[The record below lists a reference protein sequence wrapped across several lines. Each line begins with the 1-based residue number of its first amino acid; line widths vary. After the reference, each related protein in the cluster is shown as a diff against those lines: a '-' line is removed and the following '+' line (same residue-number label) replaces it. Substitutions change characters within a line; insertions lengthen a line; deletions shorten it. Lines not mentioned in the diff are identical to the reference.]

1 MKINS
6 TLFYLEVKNFLR
18 GKIVLW
24 GIFGL
29 IFFGLYSFY
38 HGKSVIGR
46 QKETI
51 GSISRVQK
59 NHLQHIQQE
68 GKGKSA
74 GTTAY
79 YPFFYTF
86 NNPSSWAAFSIGQ
99 RDVNTFSLK
108 VKILGIEGHLYD
120 SELTNPLS
128 LLVGNL
134 DASFVFIFLFPLLI
148 IAFCYNSI
156 SHEQENGVWKIV
168 RTSSRQTSTVIF
180 SKLLVRFVL
189 IIATSLIIFLI
200 SAVYLNLPLS
210 IPTFQI
216 GAVLITYHVFWFL
229 LSVLVI
235 SFGKSSSFNATIL
248 ISIWIF
254 LCILFPGI
262 SNLLISEQIPV
273 PEALETT
280 VKQREGYHQKWD
292 LPKKPT
298 METFYAAYPAYR
310 KYPIPEDK
318 YSSGWYY
325 AMQYAGDVESTQ
337 SSASLFTKL
346 NQRQSMAETISLFDP
361 VILSQQ
367 LLNRIANTD
376 INNHIDYL
384 QSVKRYHKLLREF
397 FYPYIFEETLTENV
411 AWHAYPKYQ
420 PEAYQASPAFAGIA
434 AIMTWSAVLLMVSI
448 GLFKRNFIIKTSA
461 QNA

>member
-24 GIFGL
+24 GILGL
-29 IFFGLYSFY
+29 ILFGLYSFY

-86 NNPSSWAAFSIGQ
+86 NNPSPWAAFSIGQ

-108 VKILGIEGHLYD
+108 VKILGIEGQLYD

-148 IAFCYNSI
+148 IAFCYNTI

-235 SFGKSSSFNATIL
+235 SFGKSSSFNATTL

-420 PEAYQASPAFAGIA
+420 PEAYHASPAFAGIA
-434 AIMTWSAVLLMVSI
+434 VIMTWSAVLLMVSI